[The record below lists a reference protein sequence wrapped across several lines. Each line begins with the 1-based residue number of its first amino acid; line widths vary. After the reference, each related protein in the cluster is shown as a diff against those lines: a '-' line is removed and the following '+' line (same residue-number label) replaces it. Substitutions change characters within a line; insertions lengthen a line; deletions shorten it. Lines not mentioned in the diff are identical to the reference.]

1 MELCIVGAGHV
12 GLVTGA
18 CLAEIGHRAVCVDDD
33 RQKVAGLLAGQM
45 PFFEPHLETLVR
57 QNHARKRLLFTESL
71 EGGIEQADI
80 IFICVGTPSLSNG
93 EADLSAVEQVA
104 RRIAETVRTE
114 KLVVEK
120 STVPVQTARWV
131 ERTLAMYNGGG
142 SKCEV
147 ASNPEF
153 LREGSA
159 VEDFMH
165 PDRIVIGV
173 AGDRGEKLLREVYA
187 PITDGAFS
195 CPIHHPCTNDQSVPL
210 LVTDIQSA
218 ELIKHASNAFLS
230 MKISFINALA
240 DLCERAGADVT
251 AVAEGLGL
259 DRRIGRSFLNAGIG
273 FGGYCFPKDL
283 QALVNIAEKLGC
295 NFALLREVERVN
307 QSRAAVVLRKLKDR
321 IWLLRGKRIGV
332 WGLAFKPNTDDVREA
347 PAFRIID
354 GLLQEGAEVQVYD
367 PKAMDSARP
376 KLTGVTFCED
386 PYQAAAGAEALVLA
400 TEWEEFKAVDLS
412 KVKALMT
419 WPLLLDGRNFFD
431 KEAMQEVGFEY
442 IGMGR

>member
-1 MELCIVGAGHV
+1 
-12 GLVTGA
+12 
-18 CLAEIGHRAVCVDDD
+18 
-33 RQKVAGLLAGQM
+33 
-45 PFFEPHLETLVR
+45 
-57 QNHARKRLLFTESL
+57 
-71 EGGIEQADI
+71 
-80 IFICVGTPSLSNG
+80 
-93 EADLSAVEQVA
+93 
-104 RRIAETVRTE
+104 
-114 KLVVEK
+114 
-120 STVPVQTARWV
+120 
-131 ERTLAMYNGGG
+131 
-142 SKCEV
+142 
-147 ASNPEF
+147 
-153 LREGSA
+153 
-159 VEDFMH
+159 
-165 PDRIVIGV
+165 
-173 AGDRGEKLLREVYA
+173 
-187 PITDGAFS
+187 
-195 CPIHHPCTNDQSVPL
+195 L

-283 QALVNIAEKLGC
+283 QALVSIGEKLGC
-295 NFALLREVERVN
+295 NFALLREVERIN
-307 QSRAAVVLRKLKDR
+307 HSRAMVVLRKLKDR
-321 IWLLRGKRIGV
+321 LWLLKGKRVGV

-347 PAFRIID
+347 PVFRIIEA
-354 GLLQEGAEVQVYD
+354 LLQEGAEVQVYD